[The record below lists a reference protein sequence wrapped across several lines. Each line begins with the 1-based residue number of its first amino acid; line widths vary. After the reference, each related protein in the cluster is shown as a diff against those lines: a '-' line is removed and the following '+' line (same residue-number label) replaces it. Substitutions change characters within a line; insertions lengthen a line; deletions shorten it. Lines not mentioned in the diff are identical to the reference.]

1 MDLMWLAMLLMTPF
15 EEVLEVGHG
24 SDNMCTSCCLSPL
37 AGYES
42 RLGHV
47 RKLPMTWG

>member
-24 SDNMCTSCCLSPL
+24 SDVACHASHD
-37 AGYES
+37 AI
-42 RLGHV
+42 
-47 RKLPMTWG
+47 